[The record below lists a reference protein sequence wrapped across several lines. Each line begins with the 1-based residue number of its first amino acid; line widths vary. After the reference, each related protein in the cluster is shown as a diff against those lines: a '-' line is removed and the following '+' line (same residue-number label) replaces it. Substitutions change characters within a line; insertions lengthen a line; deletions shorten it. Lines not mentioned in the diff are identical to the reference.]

1 MTTHRPRTALLRR
14 HATVTAE
21 GGLDQSVLDQ
31 LGTNLSLTMTGA
43 IDDPAGTEL
52 GYREIPS
59 ANGPYFLNSRIALV
73 RSGPRTLTFTLDTV
87 PSRTTITKWQCLI
100 ETGARA
106 AGLTVTDTTQTPLP
120 PGADPDPDEIDRI
133 AAIDAELRQRFDEL
147 VSGVTPAS
155 LDEARREPGPDPSL
169 YKIGPDPS
177 WHNMHEVHTE
187 DAVSE
192 ETPAPTWQPPALPD
206 PNDNHADPSELGAD
220 HAVIE
225 RLKGPP
231 FNPPQPPSDPSAMDD
246 PELVEFVRW
255 VRNLAWAWNIHDV
268 LSLLTAAGSTD
279 IVEWSSQ
286 RITFNSRY
294 NVAPS
299 YINLV
304 DDKVTDIDLPV
315 AHFPTYDD
323 DSTARVGQA
332 YVRMV
337 RAMTNSYRVPSATA
351 DDGSRSTWTGI
362 ENTVS
367 LIRTP
372 DSVRAVFQLNDGV
385 TMICGE
391 DDPMGRRQMADHRHP
406 THE

>member
-21 GGLDQSVLDQ
+21 GELDQSVLDQ
-31 LGTNLSLTMTGA
+31 LSANLSLTMTGTM
-43 IDDPAGTEL
+43 DDPAGTEL

-59 ANGPYFLNSRIALV
+59 PHGPYFLNSRIALV

-120 PGADPDPDEIDRI
+120 PRPDPEPDEIDRI
-133 AAIDAELRQRFDEL
+133 TAIDAELRQRFDEL
-147 VSGVTPAS
+147 MSDTTPSS
-155 LDEARREPGPDPSL
+155 LDERHREPGPDPSL
-169 YKIGPDPS
+169 YKIGPAPT
-177 WHNMHEVHTE
+177 WHDMHEAHTE
-187 DAVSE
+187 DAAGE
-192 ETPAPTWQPPALPD
+192 ETSASTWQPPALPD
-206 PNDNHADPSELGAD
+206 LDDNRSAPSELGAD
-220 HAVIE
+220 HAGIE

-231 FNPPQPPSDPSAMDD
+231 FNPPRPPSDPSAMDD
-246 PELVEFVRW
+246 HELVEFVRW
-255 VRNLAWAWNIHDV
+255 VRNLAWAWRDHDV
-268 LSLLTAAGSTD
+268 LSLLVVAGSTD
-279 IVEWSSQ
+279 LVEWGSQ

-304 DDKVTDIDLPV
+304 DDKVTDVDLPV
-315 AHFPTYDD
+315 ANFTTNDD
-323 DSTARVGQA
+323 TSARVGQA
-332 YVRMV
+332 YTRMV
-337 RAMTNSYRVPSATA
+337 RAMTNSYGVPSTTA
-351 DDGSRSTWTGI
+351 DDGSRSTWRGI

-391 DDPMGRRQMADHRHP
+391 DDPMGRRQSAEHRHP
-406 THE
+406 MHE

>member
-21 GGLDQSVLDQ
+21 GELDQSVVDQ
-31 LGTNLSLTMTGA
+31 LGTNLSLTMTGTV
-43 IDDPAGTEL
+43 DDPAGTEL

-59 ANGPYFLNSRIALV
+59 PNGPYFLNSRIALT
-73 RSGPRTLTFTLDTV
+73 RSGPQQVTFTLDTL

-106 AGLTVTDTTQTPLP
+106 AGLTVTDITQTPLP
-120 PGADPDPDEIDRI
+120 PRPDPDPDEIDRL

-147 VSGVTPAS
+147 MSDATSNSV
-155 LDEARREPGPDPSL
+155 DEAHREPGPDPSL

-177 WHNMHEVHTE
+177 WHNMHEAHTA
-187 DAVSE
+187 DAANE

-206 PNDNHADPSELGAD
+206 LNDNHAGPSELGAD
-220 HAVIE
+220 YAVIE
-225 RLKGPP
+225 RLEGPP
-231 FNPPQPPSDPSAMDD
+231 FNPPRPPSDRSAMDD
-246 PELVEFVRW
+246 LELVEFVRW
-255 VRNLAWAWNIHDV
+255 VRNLAWAWKTHDV
-268 LSLLTAAGSTD
+268 LSLLAVAGSTD
-279 IVEWSSQ
+279 IVEWGSQ

-304 DDKVTDIDLPV
+304 DDKVTDVDLPV
-315 AHFPTYDD
+315 ANFTTNDGD
-323 DSTARVGQA
+323 TSARVGQA
-332 YVRMV
+332 YTRMV
-337 RAMTNSYRVPSATA
+337 RAMTKSYGVPSTTA
-351 DDGSRSTWTGI
+351 DDGSHSTWAGI

-391 DDPMGRRQMADHRHP
+391 DDPMGRRQSAEHRHP